1 MKKPNNLICRLAFAL
16 SLLFYG
22 ITAQAAV
29 VDLTDANTFPNPAF
43 RTALQTALG
52 ATSVEATS
60 VTSLD
65 LSNQGIT
72 DITGIANFTE
82 LTELNISDNNV
93 TEIDLRSN
101 TALKTLEMR
110 NNTVIS
116 GFGSSAPNKMYI
128 PSGLKKLDA
137 EGCSAFHYISGI
149 TTYCTGLEWLS
160 FKNCNITA
168 YSPGV
173 TGQKGLK
180 YLDYSGNNVGSWNT
194 DITTLTNL
202 TYLDYSGNLTTT
214 PTSINVSALKKLECL
229 NLSNNGKLQYAN
241 VSGLSELREFNMS
254 GNDMYWGTQT
264 NSTNKLTPA
273 NCPKLEVLILD
284 NANILTAPT
293 VDGFQNLKTLSVGGS
308 ANKFTSGTVLTL
320 NNCPAI
326 ENINVSGAANITS
339 VAIKNSNLTS
349 IPTIVSTGCTKLKT
363 LVLDGNQ
370 FTEIPAV
377 SAPFTCLSLQNNK
390 LDAVFTL
397 SGNTL
402 EGLDLGSNG
411 LTSVTVENSA
421 MSALSLAGN
430 ADLTELHLHGN
441 ANLTK
446 TASTTGISAAQGLYI
461 KGLANLET
469 LDIENSSFEELGQSN
484 STQGCSGL
492 KTLKAAHNKFK
503 TFSNAY
509 NDLVKGGGEVA
520 RPMDATRSSL
530 EHLTGLKYLD
540 LSHNELK
547 DSLHLYRNTEL
558 ETLIVHH
565 NRTIERYDNLT
576 DYLANTKVRNKNNVN
591 GGKGKSFIYD
601 IPYYSYYGAYNDTTG
616 LRMLNL
622 VKNTK
627 LKYIDISYTA
637 IQNTAA
643 GQVYMSNF
651 ATKETE
657 VSGHNE
663 PHFIYIQPCHATLE
677 EIYADYNGM
686 MTFGYITNVFTNL
699 KRISQIETRG
709 QHFKTMQGSLN
720 PNLNGTIPNVEYIN
734 VANSDLD
741 SIGVSKLAHLKYLN
755 VSGNWTK
762 NNWSHWSSDGV
773 GHTLNLKGNG
783 ELVECVAD
791 DCPHLV
797 IVQANDKTNLTSLSL
812 NNNPELQQV
821 YVPNTGLARI
831 NNNPYNKPAAE
842 RTLLNSDEPYIEE
855 TSGLG
860 LAGLNTAANLEL
872 LYCEDNAHLTSLDVT
887 ANSNLKYL
895 HAYNNKYGV
904 SGLDLSHNAG
914 MVSAWVSNSDLEGI
928 TLTGCAALD
937 TLKCYDNAA
946 LAALDVTESPALR
959 YLDLARCHVR
969 DLDVKSNTALEYFD
983 CSNDEKCDETLGNWL
998 SDLNFTSTALKK
1010 VYANNNDLYCI
1021 KLPTSLPSLT
1031 NIEYEHN
1038 HINGI
1043 DLRGASALAAANIKD
1058 QDNGRT
1064 IVAECANWGEKKLYY
1079 FQLTENAGDHTADDG
1094 YNTFLASKASKDVLK
1109 PEEGRESLADDGFV
1123 VANATAWTTGVS
1135 GVVNGT
1141 KKKAA
1146 TIDEV
1151 PADKIVGNIVVLI
1164 PTEEPAGGKASGHAE
1179 YTYNNGKGNS
1189 TFYLDWTADSQVIT
1203 GVDDLNA
1210 SAEVASVTY
1219 YNLAG
1224 VASQEPFDGVNLVVK
1239 TMTDGSTVTTK
1250 MIK

>member
-1 MKKPNNLICRLAFAL
+1 M
-16 SLLFYG
+16 
-22 ITAQAAV
+22 
-29 VDLTDANTFPNPAF
+29 DLTNTTTFPDPAF
-43 RTALQTALG
+43 RTALQQALG

-82 LTELNISDNNV
+82 LTEFILDDNQIASINLTSNNKLIILSIRNNRATNGINSTNNPIKLASGTPLEKFDATGCTNFGAFRAMSGTYSIKTLKWLSLNGCVAMHGFSSGISDQ
-93 TEIDLRSN
+93 T
-101 TALKTLEMR
+101 
-110 NNTVIS
+110 
-116 GFGSSAPNKMYI
+116 
-128 PSGLKKLDA
+128 
-137 EGCSAFHYISGI
+137 
-149 TTYCTGLEWLS
+149 
-160 FKNCNITA
+160 
-168 YSPGV
+168 
-173 TGQKGLK
+173 GLK
-180 YLDYSGNNVGSWNT
+180 YLD
-194 DITTLTNL
+194 LTNSGQADTQSTDAYKLNYANSLPKLINLETLILANNASL
-202 TYLDYSGNLTTT
+202 TTADLTKLTKLKYLDMSGC
-214 PTSINVSALKKLECL
+214 KLGTAFNPAYPKSLETL
-229 NLSNNGKLQYAN
+229 ILANNSSLRYTN
-241 VSGLSELREFNMS
+241 VSGCENLKYLDMS

-284 NANILTAPT
+284 DAKIATAPT

-308 ANKFTSGTVLTL
+308 KNTFNSGSDLTL
-320 NNCPAI
+320 INCPAI

-339 VAIKNSNLTS
+339 VAIKNSGLTS
-349 IPTIVSTGCTKLKT
+349 IPTITSDGCTKLKT

-370 FTEIPAV
+370 FSDVPTV
-377 SAPFTCLSLQNNK
+377 GGPFTCLSLQSNNFP
-390 LDAVFTL
+390 AVYSL

-402 EGLDLGSNG
+402 EGLDLGNNG

-430 ADLTELHLHGN
+430 TNLTEVHLHGN

-446 TASTTGISAAQGLYI
+446 TASDEGISAAQGLYI

-492 KTLKAAHNKFK
+492 KTLKAAHNKFT

-509 NDLVKGGGEVA
+509 TSFSASSRTKDES
-520 RPMDATRSSL
+520 RSSL
-530 EHLTGLKYLD
+530 EHLTGLEYLD
-540 LSHNELK
+540 LSNNLLQ
-547 DSLHLYRNTEL
+547 DSLHLFKNTQL
-558 ETLIVHH
+558 KTLIVRN
-565 NRTIERYDNLT
+565 NRTITEYSDNS
-576 DYLANTKVRNKNNVN
+576 VVNKKFHTPGDV
-591 GGKGKSFIYD
+591 GEF
-601 IPYYSYYGAYNDTTG
+601 NDTIG
-616 LRMLNL
+616 LRMINL
-622 VKNTK
+622 LYNPN
-627 LKYIDISYTA
+627 LEYLDISYTNIHHFA
-637 IQNTAA
+637 KDGRKDIPTAHTEDY
-643 GQVYMSNF
+643 YMANF
-651 ATKETE
+651 ATKATETAK
-657 VSGHNE
+657 NRE
-663 PHFIYIQPCHATLE
+663 PHYILVTNCNKLKE
-677 EIYADYNGM
+677 FYADYNGM
-686 MTFGYITNVFTNL
+686 KSAAFIPNNEGHYFPDL
-699 KRISQIETRG
+699 KRISMIETRG
-709 QHFKTMQGSLN
+709 QDPHTMQGSWN
-720 PNLNGTIPNVEYIN
+720 PNGSGGCPNLEYIN

-741 SIGVSKLAHLKYLN
+741 SIGVTNNKHLKYLN

-762 NNWSHWSSDGV
+762 NNWAHWSSTGV
-773 GHTLNLKGNG
+773 GHTLNLKGCDA
-783 ELVECVAD
+783 LVECVAD

-797 IVQANDKTNLTSLSL
+797 IAQANDKTNLTSLSL
-812 NNNPELQQV
+812 NNNPELKQV

-831 NNNPYNKPAAE
+831 DKGAYNRADDGDSRSQQAQG
-842 RTLLNSDEPYIEE
+842 N
-855 TSGLG
+855 LG

-872 LYCEDNAHLTSLDVT
+872 LYCEDNANLTSLDVT

-904 SGLDLSHNAG
+904 SGLDLSHNNG
-914 MVSAWVSNSDLEGI
+914 LVTAWVSNSEIKSLNLD
-928 TLTGCAALD
+928 GCVVLD
-937 TLKCYDNAA
+937 TLKCYDNAT
-946 LAALDVTESPALR
+946 LAELYVDDATNNLR
-959 YLDLARCHVR
+959 YLDLARCHVG
-969 DLDVKSNTALEYFD
+969 DLDVSKNTALEYFD
-983 CSNDEKCDETLGNWL
+983 CSNDEKCDAKQGNWI
-998 SDLNFTSTALKK
+998 SDLNFTSTALKE
-1010 VYANNNDLYCI
+1010 VYANNNNLYCI

-1043 DLRGASALAAANIKD
+1043 DLSGASDGVTIKD

-1064 IVAECANWGEKKLYY
+1064 IVAECANWKKQDKSATKLFY
-1079 FQLTENAGDHTADDG
+1079 FQLTPNAGDNTSTT
-1094 YNTFLASKASKDVLK
+1094 YNTYLASKTSKDELK
-1109 PEEGRESLADDGFV
+1109 PTEEYTRERLNADGFV
-1123 VANATAWTTGVS
+1123 VDKAIEWTTGVS

-1146 TIDEV
+1146 TISDMT
-1151 PADKIVGNIVVLI
+1151 PDQIVGNIVVLI

-1210 SAEVASVTY
+1210 STEVASVTY